1 MKIRMTPIAL
11 STAAIIVFSAAIG
24 FCAGEK
30 PADIPVAP
38 TVDEAKDMI
47 KKPIKMA
54 NKKEQLW
61 QTNMDKAM
69 LMAAK
74 ENKDILIDFT
84 GSDWCG
90 WCKKLDAEVFST
102 DMFKTEA
109 PKQFVL
115 VKLDFP
121 QNIPQTNEEKEH
133 NKAWAEKLA
142 VRGYP
147 TIVLTDSKGNQIART
162 GYRPGGEKAYMD
174 HLKEL
179 KVFALERTSL
189 LEKAKTMEGIEKA
202 KALDSALMTLNDD
215 EVMTMYG
222 ETVDEIIAL
231 DADNAGGLKNK
242 YQMKKAM
249 KEIEGL
255 MKPDTLEQA
264 RKKVDETITTLKP
277 TGQELQDLDFIK
289 GQICMY
295 SQDKTGAKTAFEAAL
310 AAEPKGQR
318 AEILQNIL
326 TMYFSPIAEKLVE
339 VNTMVEE
346 SKDYDKGVA
355 ELDKAEK
362 EMKLDDE
369 QKQQLYALKGDIL
382 MRKGD
387 NEGAKAALT
396 KALELA
402 PESRAA
408 ARIKGTLETQLK

>member
-1 MKIRMTPIAL
+1 
-11 STAAIIVFSAAIG
+11 
-24 FCAGEK
+24 
-30 PADIPVAP
+30 
-38 TVDEAKDMI
+38 
-47 KKPIKMA
+47 
-54 NKKEQLW
+54 
-61 QTNMDKAM
+61 
-69 LMAAK
+69 
-74 ENKDILIDFT
+74 
-84 GSDWCG
+84 
-90 WCKKLDAEVFST
+90 
-102 DMFKTEA
+102 
-109 PKQFVL
+109 
-115 VKLDFP
+115 
-121 QNIPQTNEEKEH
+121 
-133 NKAWAEKLA
+133 
-142 VRGYP
+142 
-147 TIVLTDSKGNQIART
+147 
-162 GYRPGGEKAYMD
+162 MD

-222 ETVDEIIAL
+222 ETVNEIIAL

-264 RKKVDETITTLKP
+264 RKKVDEIIITLKP

-295 SQDKTGAKTAFEAAL
+295 SQDKTGAKAAFEAAL